1 MPDPSKFTQKTR
13 EAIESAQ
20 SKALRL
26 SHQEVD
32 VEHLLAALLEQE
44 EGLVPLVL
52 ERAGAPVP
60 TIRSRIEEELQR
72 RRYPQPRRYDLELRR
87 LREL

>member
-32 VEHLLAALLEQE
+32 AEHLLSALLEQE
-44 EGLVPLVL
+44 DGLVPLVL
-52 ERAGAPVP
+52 ERAGASVS
-60 TIRSRIEEELQR
+60 TIRARVE
-72 RRYPQPRRYDLELRR
+72 
-87 LREL
+87 